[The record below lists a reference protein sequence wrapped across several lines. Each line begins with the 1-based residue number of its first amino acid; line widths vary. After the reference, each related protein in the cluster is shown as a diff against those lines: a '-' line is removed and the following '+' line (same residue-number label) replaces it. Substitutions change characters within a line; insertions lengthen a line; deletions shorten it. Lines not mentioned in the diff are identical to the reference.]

1 MAPTLWDGTHLLK
14 KNVLL
19 FFFNINNKL
28 LAKTTEQSATEI
40 FDNPVIKKILKSW
53 KGPSLYRY
61 SVTSLH

>member
-40 FDNPVIKKILKSW
+40 FDNPVIK
-53 KGPSLYRY
+53 RF
-61 SVTSLH
+61 